1 MAFPK
6 WSSAF
11 GSSSMPSIADSF
23 SGKFDFG
30 KTLGLDSS
38 KEIGGL
44 GSKSTGMAFDPLTL
58 GLGAAGIGA
67 SLFGANAANQT
78 RANMANAQMAAA
90 ADQLKWQTMLG
101 REQAKGQMGAELGS
115 RIFQST
121 VAPDLEF
128 GRQKKRR
135 CLLRVPLG
143 ERQLALDT
151 ERERRKLTLVNQL
164 MFENQRQRENKEAL
178 KRTFAEKQAQM
189 AGVFGRIAPQDV
201 STYFV

>member
-38 KEIGGL
+38 KELGGL
-44 GSKSTGMAFDPLTL
+44 GKGGGMAFDPVTL
-58 GLGAAGIGA
+58 GLGVAGIGA

-78 RANMANAQMAAA
+78 RADIANAQMAAA

-101 REQAKGQMGAELGS
+101 REQAKGQMGAELGA

-121 VAPDLEF
+121 TAPDLEF
-128 GRQKKRR
+128 GRQKEAAMFAAG
-135 CLLRVPLG
+135 PLG
-143 ERQLALDT
+143 ERQLALDI
-151 ERERRKLTLVNQL
+151 ERARRQFDLGQSA
-164 MFENQRQRENKEAL
+164 EAREARQRENKEAL

>member
-23 SGKFDFG
+23 SGKFDLG
-30 KTLGLDSS
+30 KTIGLDSS
-38 KEIGGL
+38 KELGGIGKG
-44 GSKSTGMAFDPLTL
+44 GGMAFDPVTL
-58 GLGAAGIGA
+58 GLGVANIGA
-67 SLFGANAANQT
+67 NLFGASEANKT
-78 RANMANAQMAAA
+78 RANIANAQMAAA

-121 VAPDLEF
+121 TAPDLEF
-128 GRQKKRR
+128 GRQREAEMFAAG
-135 CLLRVPLG
+135 PLG

-151 ERERRKLTLVNQL
+151 ERARRQFGLT
-164 MFENQRQRENKEAL
+164 ESAEARESRQRENREAL

-189 AGVFGRIAPQDV
+189 AGMFGRIAPQEV

>member
-23 SGKFDFG
+23 SGKFDLG
-30 KTLGLDSS
+30 KIIGLDSS
-38 KEIGGL
+38 KELGGIGKG
-44 GSKSTGMAFDPLTL
+44 GGMAFDPVTL
-58 GLGAAGIGA
+58 GLGALNIGA
-67 SLFGANAANQT
+67 NLFGGIAANKT
-78 RANMANAQMAAA
+78 RANIANAQMAAA

-121 VAPDLEF
+121 VAPDLEL
-128 GRQKKRR
+128 GRQREAAMFAAG
-135 CLLRVPLG
+135 PLA
-143 ERQLALDT
+143 EREQALDFDRARRT
-151 ERERRKLTLVNQL
+151 LDLSESALARES
-164 MFENQRQRENKEAL
+164 RQRENREAL

-189 AGVFGRIAPQDV
+189 AGMFGRIAPQEV

>member
-101 REQAKGQMGAELGS
+101 REQAKGQMGSEIGS
-115 RIFQST
+115 RVFQST
-121 VAPDLEF
+121 TAPDLEF
-128 GRQKKRR
+128 GRQMEAAMFAAG
-135 CLLRVPLG
+135 PLG

-151 ERERRKLTLVNQL
+151 ERERRKYALGESEDVR
-164 MFENQRQRENKEAL
+164 NQRQRENKEAL

-189 AGVFGRIAPQDV
+189 AGVFGRIAPQNV

>member
-23 SGKFDFG
+23 SGRFDFG

-58 GLGAAGIGA
+58 GLGVAGIGA

-78 RANMANAQMAAA
+78 RANIANAQMAAA

-128 GRQKKRR
+128 GRQKEAAMFAAG
-135 CLLRVPLG
+135 PLA
-143 ERQLALDT
+143 EREQALDFDRARRT
-151 ERERRKLTLVNQL
+151 LDLSESALARES
-164 MFENQRQRENKEAL
+164 RQRENREAL

-189 AGVFGRIAPQDV
+189 AGMFGRIAPQNV
-201 STYFV
+201 SSYFV

>member
-1 MAFPK
+1 MTRYRDSIPNL
-6 WSSAF
+6 SYLNVSEPI
-11 GSSSMPSIADSF
+11 SSSGF
-23 SGKFDFG
+23 SGEPIG
-30 KTLGLDSS
+30 K
-38 KEIGGL
+38 EGG
-44 GSKSTGMAFDPLTL
+44 KMAFDPVTL
-58 GLGAAGIGA
+58 GLGVAGIGA

-78 RANMANAQMAAA
+78 RANIANAEMAAA

-128 GRQKKRR
+128 GRQKEASMFAAG
-135 CLLRVPLG
+135 PLG
-143 ERQLALDT
+143 ERQLALDV
-151 ERERRKLTLVNQL
+151 ERARRTFDLGQSADAR
-164 MFENQRQRENKEAL
+164 EARQRENKEAL

>member
-6 WSSAF
+6 WASAF
-11 GSSSMPSIADSF
+11 SSSSMPSIADSF
-23 SGKFDFG
+23 SGNFDFG

-38 KEIGGL
+38 KELGGL
-44 GSKSTGMAFDPLTL
+44 GRGGGMAFDPVTL
-58 GLGAAGIGA
+58 GLGVAGIGA

-78 RANMANAQMAAA
+78 RASIANAQMAAA

-101 REQAKGQMGAELGS
+101 REQAKGQLGAELGS

-128 GRQKKRR
+128 GRQKEAAMFAAG
-135 CLLRVPLG
+135 PLG

-151 ERERRKLTLVNQL
+151 ERARREFGLSQSA
-164 MFENQRQRENKEAL
+164 EAREARQRENREAL
-178 KRTFAEKQAQM
+178 KRSLAEKEGQL
-189 AGVFGRIAPQDV
+189 AGMFGRIAPRDV
-201 STYFV
+201 STLFV